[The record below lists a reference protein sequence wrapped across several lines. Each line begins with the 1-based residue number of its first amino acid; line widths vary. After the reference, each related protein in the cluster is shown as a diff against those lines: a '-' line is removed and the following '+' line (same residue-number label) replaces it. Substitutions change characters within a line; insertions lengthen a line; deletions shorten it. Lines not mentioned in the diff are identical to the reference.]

1 MQNYQTVQ
9 LELLKGID
17 SEAMELKQLVKWG
30 KAMLTLLRK
39 SKQYLRDDANNK
51 YWQSVKAQCTSNLS
65 EIASSLPGILADPE
79 LGTWELM
86 AAFDL
91 VSSATI
97 AFQEEAK
104 LDETVESYTITDIFS
119 AERIAKLNELV
130 NS

>member
-17 SEAMELKQLVKWG
+17 PEQMELKQLVKWG

-39 SKQYLRDDANNK
+39 SKQFLRDDANNK
-51 YWQSVKAQCTSNLS
+51 YWQSVKNQCTSNLS
-65 EIASSLPGILADPE
+65 DIAASLPSLLADPE
-79 LGTWELM
+79 LGTYELM

-91 VSSATI
+91 ASSAAI
-97 AFQEEAK
+97 VFQEEAK
-104 LDETVESYTITDIFS
+104 LDETVENYTIADIMS